1 MKAKILPRNKK
12 QKETILKRIE
22 QSFIEKEMRRLAKER
37 KRSKKLFNPIE
48 FKI

>member
-12 QKETILKRIE
+12 QKEAIMKRID
-22 QSFIEKEMRRLAKER
+22 QTMIEREMARIKRER